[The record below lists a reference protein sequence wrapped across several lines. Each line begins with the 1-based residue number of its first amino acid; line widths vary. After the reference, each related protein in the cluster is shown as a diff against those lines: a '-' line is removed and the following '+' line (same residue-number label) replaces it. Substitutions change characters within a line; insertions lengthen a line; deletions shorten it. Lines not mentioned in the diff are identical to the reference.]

1 MVIKYDGA
9 FYSKVSMSI
18 KGETKGNGILN
29 IIADNEG
36 LDSEKHLLI
45 QGGNINIA
53 SQNDGINTNEDYG
66 SVAMIK
72 GGTSTINGGLGEEGD
87 GIDSNGYLI
96 INGGTVISAA
106 KPASDSGMDADLGVV
121 INGGTV
127 VGVGSTM
134 DGASTDSSQPTMNL
148 KFSSQVAK
156 DSKLE
161 VKDSSGNTLISFTPS
176 SAGYVKNTDIRTYQ
190 GAIISLPSFE
200 LNGVYYLYLDDNQL
214 GYSGQG
220 GQNTPGN
227 LPDNNGGNSGTPPDG
242 NSGTPPDGNSGTP
255 PDGNSG
261 NPPENKGQNSNQST
275 SSASM
280 SKEFTL
286 SSKSTTFNGVGVYTE
301 TNSNSDDNGCVG
313 LSFRYS
319 LAFLMFLL

>member
-1 MVIKYDGA
+1 M
-9 FYSKVSMSI
+9 
-18 KGETKGNGILN
+18 E
-29 IIADNEG
+29 E
-36 LDSEKHLLI
+36 LLF
-45 QGGNINIA
+45 Q
-53 SQNDGINTNEDYG
+53 Q
-66 SVAMIK
+66 
-72 GGTSTINGGLGEEGD
+72 
-87 GIDSNGYLI
+87 
-96 INGGTVISAA
+96 A
-106 KPASDSGMDADLGVV
+106 KPSSDSGMDADLGVV

-176 SAGYVKNTDIRTYQ
+176 SAGYIQNTDIRTYQ

-242 NSGTPPDGNSGTP
+242 NSGTPPN
-255 PDGNSG
+255 GNSG

-301 TNSNSDDNGCVG
+301 TNSNSENSDEYGCVG